1 VRSLETEQ
9 RRLANSNFNLS
20 REVASLDKMHSSVL
34 QLLEDV
40 EGVQAKFDLVLPE
53 VRREISKLEF
63 NWAQL
68 NSQQAEVREEG
79 RNRGKSIQALAVS
92 VSALQAERDLRRV
105 EEKQRTSTDQEEPL
119 GATEQVN
126 RMRSSLVGLQIGFR
140 ISGIN

>member
-1 VRSLETEQ
+1 MRSLETEQ
-9 RRLANSNFNLS
+9 RRLATSNFNLS

-40 EGVQAKFDLVLPE
+40 EGVHTKFDHEMPE

-68 NSQQAEVREEG
+68 NSQQSVVREEG

-105 EEKQRTSTDQEEPL
+105 EERQRTSTDQEEPREP
-119 GATEQVN
+119 TEQVI
-126 RMRSSLVGLQIGFR
+126 GLER
-140 ISGIN
+140 RK